1 MLKIECDIPC
11 LPYVGFNKVW
21 KKSEREPLHPIILKL
36 VSRDTFTGGVTNSER
51 VFCAKP
57 ANLGDGTRNNIL
69 FL

>member
-11 LPYVGFNKVW
+11 LPSVGFNKIW
-21 KKSEREPLHPIILKL
+21 KKSEREPLHPVILKL
-36 VSRDTFTGGVTNSER
+36 VSRDTFTSRVTNSVG

-57 ANLGDGTRNNIL
+57 ANLGDGMRKNIL